1 MYSQKGVGLM
11 KNKNSK
17 LAIGIAILFEI
28 IAISTVII
36 KIISRQWDNIHLL
49 FLVII
54 CITLPFVITYA
65 ANKYN
70 FILPS
75 SFQIVSLSFIL
86 LAQYFGEFVQ
96 CYTTFPWWDLFL
108 HGSFG
113 CYTPIIALHLMQG
126 VITWDNGVTK
136 KRFFIFTGILA
147 LCFTLALGVLWEIF
161 EFLGDYFLKT
171 GMTTGGLEDT
181 ITDLIIKTLMALIST
196 SIYCYK
202 KLKN

>member
-1 MYSQKGVGLM
+1 M

-17 LAIGIAILFEI
+17 LAIGIAISFEI

-54 CITLPFVITYA
+54 CITLPFVITYI

-70 FILPS
+70 FMLPP
-75 SFQIVSLSFIL
+75 SFQLVSLSFIL
-86 LAQYFGEFVQ
+86 LAQYFGEFIQ
-96 CYTTFPWWDLFL
+96 LYTTFSWWDLFL
-108 HGSFG
+108 HGIFG
-113 CYTPIIALHLMQG
+113 CYAPIIGLHLMRG
-126 VITWDNGVTK
+126 ILTWDSEVTK
-136 KRFFIFTGILA
+136 KRFVIFTGVLTF
-147 LCFTLALGVLWEIF
+147 CFTLALGVLWEIF

-181 ITDLIIKTLMALIST
+181 MTDLIIKTLLALITT
-196 SIYCYK
+196 SIYSYK
-202 KLKN
+202 EIKNSN